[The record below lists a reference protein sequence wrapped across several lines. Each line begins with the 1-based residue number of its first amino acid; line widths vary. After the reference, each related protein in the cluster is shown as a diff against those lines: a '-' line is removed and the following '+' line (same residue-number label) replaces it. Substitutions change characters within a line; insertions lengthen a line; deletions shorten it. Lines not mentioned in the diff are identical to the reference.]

1 MFMLSSV
8 KSIGI
13 VGIVG
18 LALVGFSLQAIAATE
33 AEKSPVQKATAEKMK
48 APAQPSAPAPKLVDI
63 NGASSKDLQTHLGVS
78 EEVASKI
85 IAGRPYGSKSWL
97 VSNNIMDDGM
107 YQTIKSRITTKL
119 SKADVKAIASKQ
131 GNGK

>member
-8 KSIGI
+8 KFFGI

-18 LALVGFSLQAIAATE
+18 FALAGFSLQAIAATE
-33 AEKSPVQKATAEKMK
+33 ADKPVQKATTEKMK

-63 NGASSKDLQTHLGVS
+63 NGASSKDLQTQLGVS

-97 VSNNIMDDGM
+97 VSNNILDDGM
-107 YQTIKSRITTKL
+107 YQSIKSRITTKL
-119 SKADVKAIASKQ
+119 SKADIKAIASKQ